1 VSMAASRCAELL
13 YFQCIESGGSIW
25 QICNRMCCI
34 IPDSGLADHY
44 RQKNLSSLCAVLT
57 PRAAISWDQP
67 TARVELGIH
76 VARSHSSDIDESEHP
91 AGEDGR
97 NQTVRTEE
105 MRGHTPQT
113 RDAAGP
119 TPHIPGHFRTM
130 IFDSGQLYMW
140 HDHRSN

>member
-105 MRGHTPQT
+105 MRAATHLRHAMP
-113 RDAAGP
+113 RDR
-119 TPHIPGHFRTM
+119 FRISLV
-130 IFDSGQLYMW
+130 IFEQ
-140 HDHRSN
+140 